1 MEGTDF
7 IMKRA
12 LMLASVASMI
22 DQFNMGNI
30 NILKEMGY
38 QVDVA
43 CNFEFGSS
51 TSQERV
57 NIFRQELIQNNI
69 KPYHLPIPRDIKKLK
84 KMFISYNLVKKI
96 INQNNYDIIHCHS
109 PIGGVIARLANRNS
123 RNKGTKMI
131 YTAHGFHF
139 YKGAPLKNWLIY
151 YPVERLLAKYT
162 DVLIAINKEDF
173 QSATS
178 LLKVKRVEYLP
189 GVGIDIDKFNGIE
202 VDKELKRNQLGLLKD
217 TFILLSVGELNKN
230 KNQEVVIRALA
241 DINNTDIH
249 YVICGKGVLEKNL
262 KNLSKELGVENQVH
276 FLGFRKD
283 ISEICKIVD
292 LFVFPSYREGL
303 SVALMEAMAAGL
315 PIVCSN
321 IRGNVDLINH
331 GINGFLVEPHN
342 VNGFTKYIDKIIS
355 DRAIQM
361 SMSNKNLELVKN
373 YDRLIIR
380 EEMNKIY
387 GKLSN

>member
-1 MEGTDF
+1 
-7 IMKRA
+7 MKRA